1 MKKSQLRNII
11 REAIKEIS
19 EKPTDL
25 DILRNKKVGSFIVT
39 KKGNIKKI
47 SDTEYEIP
55 GIVGKFSAEQLANMD
70 LGLTEPHGFNIPFGN
85 RNITDYKKK
94 TK

>member
-1 MKKSQLRNII
+1 MKKTELRNII
-11 REAIKEIS
+11 REIIKEIS

-25 DILRNKKVGSFIVT
+25 DILRNKEIGSLIVT

-55 GIVGKFSAEQLANMD
+55 GVVGKFSAEQLANMN

-85 RNITDYKKK
+85 RNVTDYKSKK
-94 TK
+94 